1 METNDNRCRSQ
12 GVGEKLVAAAMLPYG
27 GPASEGI
34 SADFVKIR
42 ARIDRVVQS
51 PISDGEPTKG
61 PIHTADY
68 PVKLPEVAGSARAGQ
83 PKESIDPLLRQAAKI
98 DEPYVVVPRV
108 VGDAE

>member
-1 METNDNRCRSQ
+1 MDTKDEKA
-12 GVGEKLVAAAMLPYG
+12 VGEKLVAAAMLNAD
-27 GPASEGI
+27 GPAAEGI

-51 PISDGEPTKG
+51 PISAGEPPKG

-68 PVKLPEVAGSARAGQ
+68 TVKLPDMAGAARADQ
-83 PKESIDPLLRQAAKI
+83 PTEGENPLLRQAAKY
-98 DEPYVVVPRV
+98 EAPYAAVPRV

>member
-1 METNDNRCRSQ
+1 METNDNRGGTP
-12 GVGEKLVAAAMLPYG
+12 GVGEKLVAAAMLNADG
-27 GPASEGI
+27 LAAEGI

-83 PKESIDPLLRQAAKI
+83 PKERIDPLLRQAAKI